1 MATAMGQL
9 DITSIFVVASLLMA
23 CCSGGLLVVRLSNPR
38 LRGIHWL
45 GATFVSGATGALL
58 LALFDRLPLFVSL
71 VLSDLLVLLAFVLLH
86 VAILDLR
93 RAPSLWPK
101 LGLTLMAIQFLACYW
116 LTFVHQHVRIRLAV
130 FCLALSLQLGQTV
143 VLLIRGARR
152 GTRLPA
158 WFMATI
164 LSVLISAN
172 LARLAS
178 LWFIRSAAESGPDSN
193 LQTLMDL
200 LIICIALGI
209 AFGFFWMTTAELS
222 YELETMA
229 STDSL
234 TRIYNRR
241 VFREWCEREFA
252 LSLRTGNPFSLVIM
266 DLDHFKRVNDRYGHR
281 GGDEVLLAVVQ
292 IMQSSIR
299 SIDTLGRWGGEEFV
313 ALLPGTGMEE
323 ALIVAQRVRRNVE
336 GLALEIDQAS
346 VSVTVSLG
354 LASLRDG
361 EDTLDAMFLRADQA
375 LYQAKASGRNQV
387 LTMP

>member
-1 MATAMGQL
+1 MGQL

-45 GATFVSGATGALL
+45 GATFVSGAMGALL

-101 LGLTLMAIQFLACYW
+101 LGLTLVVTQFLACYW

-164 LSVLISAN
+164 LGVLISAN
-172 LARLAS
+172 FARIAT

-200 LIICIALGI
+200 LIVCIALGI

-252 LSLRTGNPFSLVIM
+252 LSLRTGIPFSLVIM
-266 DLDHFKRVNDRYGHR
+266 DLDHFKRINDRYGHR

-292 IMQSSIR
+292 IMQGSIR

-361 EDTLDAMFLRADQA
+361 EDTIDAMFLRADQA
-375 LYQAKASGRNQV
+375 LYQAKESGRNQV

>member
-1 MATAMGQL
+1 MAQL
-9 DITSIFVVASLLMA
+9 DTTSIFWVASLLMA
-23 CCSGGLLVVRLSNPR
+23 CASGCLFVVRLSNPR
-38 LRGIHWL
+38 LRGLDWL
-45 GATFVSGATGALL
+45 GATFVSGGMGALL
-58 LALFDRLPLFVSL
+58 LALFDHLPLFVSL
-71 VLSDLLVLLAFVLLH
+71 VLSDVLVLLAFVLLN
-86 VAILDLR
+86 VAILALR

-101 LGLTLMAIQFLACYW
+101 FGLTLVAMQFTACYW

-130 FCLALSLQLGQTV
+130 FCVALSLQLGQTV

-164 LSVLISAN
+164 LSVLIAAN
-172 LARLAS
+172 LARIAT
-178 LWFIRSAAESGPDSN
+178 LWFIRSEVRSGPDSS
-193 LQTLMDL
+193 LQTLMDVL
-200 LIICIALGI
+200 FFCVGTGI

-252 LSLRTGNPFSLVIM
+252 HSLRNGTPFSLVII
-266 DLDHFKRVNDRYGHR
+266 DLDHFKRVNDRYGHG
-281 GGDEVLLAVVQ
+281 GGDEVLIAVVQ
-292 IMQSSIR
+292 IMRESIR

-313 ALLPGTGMEE
+313 ALLPGTGMDE
-323 ALIVAQRVRRNVE
+323 ALIVAQRVRRNIE
-336 GLALEIDQAS
+336 QHALKIDQAS
-346 VSVTVSLG
+346 VHITVSLG
-354 LASLRDG
+354 IAALRDG

-375 LYQAKASGRNQV
+375 LYLAKESGRNRA

>member
-45 GATFVSGATGALL
+45 GATFVSGAMGALL

-101 LGLTLMAIQFLACYW
+101 LGLTLVVTQFLACYW

-164 LSVLISAN
+164 LGVLISAN
-172 LARLAS
+172 FARIAT

-200 LIICIALGI
+200 LIVCIALGI

-252 LSLRTGNPFSLVIM
+252 LSLRTGIPFSLVIM
-266 DLDHFKRVNDRYGHR
+266 DLDHFKRINDRYGHR

-292 IMQSSIR
+292 IMQGSIR

-361 EDTLDAMFLRADQA
+361 EDTIDAMFLRADQA
-375 LYQAKASGRNQV
+375 LYQAKESGRNQV